1 MSRGIKW
8 LIAGVVL
15 FVISYIIN
23 SAANGY
29 VNSSGLGLQMFARI
43 QEMNV
48 IFSIAAIAR
57 IAAIAAA
64 AAGGVM
70 YIVDSSPKRKVGG
83 V

>member
-1 MSRGIKW
+1 
-8 LIAGVVL
+8 
-15 FVISYIIN
+15 
-23 SAANGY
+23 
-29 VNSSGLGLQMFARI
+29 MFARI